1 MQALLKLIYKDILLL
16 IRDIGGLA
24 MLFLM
29 PAVLVLIMTYLQDTS
44 FKSINE
50 NGIPL
55 LLLNND
61 KDSLGTIIE
70 RQLEQ
75 SNIFKINK
83 TIGKQQPTEQM
94 VEKAVASGDYLIGII
109 IPANAT
115 KTIHN
120 NVKYNVSLAFA
131 GIAADPKK
139 CDSVRFTI
147 FIDPTTKSSFRA
159 TILSSIRE
167 FSSKVETNI
176 TLNEIT
182 REVNKRVMMPVSN
195 LSMAGKGSVYYRE
208 EYAAMGDRKI
218 IPNSVQHNVPAWM
231 LFAMFFIVIPFAGN
245 MIKERDEGNLARL
258 LTMPCSYTSVLMSK
272 IVVYLTVCLLQFLLI
287 LFMGIHVLPL
297 IHLPSLAV
305 GGSWG
310 VLLLMGLASALA
322 AVGYGIAIGTI
333 AQSQQQASIFAS
345 ISIVIL
351 AAIGGI
357 WVPVFAMPAMMRN
370 LSILSPL
377 NWGLNG
383 FYDIFVRRAGFM
395 AILPNCIWLLL
406 FFGACLALSVYFN
419 KIKREFL

>member
-1 MQALLKLIYKDILLL
+1 
-16 IRDIGGLA
+16 
-24 MLFLM
+24 
-29 PAVLVLIMTYLQDTS
+29 
-44 FKSINE
+44 
-50 NGIPL
+50 
-55 LLLNND
+55 
-61 KDSLGTIIE
+61 
-70 RQLEQ
+70 
-75 SNIFKINK
+75 
-83 TIGKQQPTEQM
+83 
-94 VEKAVASGDYLIGII
+94 VESD
-109 IPANAT
+109 
-115 KTIHN
+115 
-120 NVKYNVSLAFA
+120 
-131 GIAADPKK
+131 
-139 CDSVRFTI
+139 
-147 FIDPTTKSSFRA
+147 
-159 TILSSIRE
+159 
-167 FSSKVETNI
+167 I

-195 LSMAGKGSVYYRE
+195 LSLAGKGSVYYRE
-208 EYAAMGDRKI
+208 AYAAMGDRKI

-231 LFAMFFIVIPFAGN
+231 LFAMFFIVIPFAGS
-245 MIKERDEGNLARL
+245 MIKERDEGNLSRL
-258 LTMPCSYTSVLMSK
+258 LTMPCSYSSVLISK

-297 IHLPSLAV
+297 IHLPSLAI

-357 WVPVFAMPAMMRN
+357 WVPVFAMPPLMRQ

-383 FYDIFVRRAGFM
+383 FYDIFIRSADFM

-406 FFGACLALSVYFN
+406 FFGGCLALSVYFH
-419 KIKREFL
+419 KIKKEFL